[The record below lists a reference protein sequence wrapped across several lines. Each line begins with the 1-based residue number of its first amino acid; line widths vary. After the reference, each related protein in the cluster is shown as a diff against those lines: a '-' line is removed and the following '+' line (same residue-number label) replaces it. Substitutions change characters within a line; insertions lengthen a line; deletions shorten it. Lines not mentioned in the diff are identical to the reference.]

1 MLTQAHLVS
10 ICHGAFP
17 PPIYGVTSVAL
28 DPVFCVLGNRPGER
42 EGALKES
49 GSTISQLI
57 RFFPQLLLPF
67 LSYSDIIPA
76 SVPLFQTLVSC
87 CGYFCLMSQS
97 QSLQQNQF
105 LEEAES
111 LFKKANISSMGKN
124 YKKEYVN
131 LNRVEPSDNSHFSP
145 IKCISKEQHY
155 YVFFMANLRKNKILM
170 NYILIQIEVKSPLV
184 IPIRELI
191 EHMIHLWC
199 IYGIYMVIHTFY
211 HLAI

>member
-17 PPIYGVTSVAL
+17 PPIYGVSSVAL
-28 DPVFCVLGNRPGER
+28 DPVFRVLGNRPGER

-49 GSTISQLI
+49 GSYYKPTNQV
-57 RFFPQLLLPF
+57 FPQLLLPF
-67 LSYSDIIPA
+67 LCYSDRIPA

-87 CGYFCLMSQS
+87 CGYFCLMSHS

-111 LFKKANISSMGKN
+111 LFKKANISSMDKN

-145 IKCISKEQHY
+145 IKCIQ
-155 YVFFMANLRKNKILM
+155 
-170 NYILIQIEVKSPLV
+170 
-184 IPIRELI
+184 
-191 EHMIHLWC
+191 
-199 IYGIYMVIHTFY
+199 
-211 HLAI
+211 